1 MTDLDLRPGD
11 PVTVEIA
18 LKQWTIATIA
28 ELQDEGLVCLGLNG
42 TWAWDKIGP
51 PF

>member
-11 PVTVEIA
+11 PVAIA
-18 LKQWTIATIA
+18 IAPKQWTIVTVA
-28 ELQDEGLVCLGLNG
+28 ELQDDGLVCLSLNG
-42 TWAWDKIGP
+42 LWGWERIGP